1 MLASKQEEVW
11 NSGDTRRNGESR
23 GGLHGQ
29 HFVCRSLDARGTLWM
44 NVLLEGDSHV
54 NTVMTFDTLA
64 YAKKLQ
70 AVGFTEAQAEV
81 QAETLV
87 ELMEERL
94 ATKLD
99 IEVVRR
105 DMKEME
111 TGLKRDMKE
120 METGLKRDIEVV
132 RRDMKEMETG
142 LKRDMKEMETGLKR
156 DMKEMELRLT
166 HNLTLR
172 LGGMMA
178 ASVAVVAALV
188 KLL

>member
-1 MLASKQEEVW
+1 
-11 NSGDTRRNGESR
+11 
-23 GGLHGQ
+23 
-29 HFVCRSLDARGTLWM
+29 M
-44 NVLLEGDSHV
+44 N
-54 NTVMTFDTLA
+54 TAMTFDTLA
-64 YAKKLQ
+64 YAKRLK

-81 QAETLV
+81 QAETIV

-120 METGLKRDIEVV
+120 LDAGLQAK
-132 RRDMKEMETG
+132 MKEMETG
-142 LKRDMKEMETGLKR
+142 LKRDMKELDASLQAKMR
-156 DMKEMELRLT
+156 EMELRLT

-178 ASVAVVAALV
+178 ASVVIVAALV